1 MTPIERAWRGTKN
14 DWRLH
19 ALSVFSVAVAF
30 VCLASALLVVVNVS
44 HVRDRW
50 ASSGRASVY
59 LKKGADREQ
68 ITTIERALR
77 ASVGVSDV
85 KFVSSEDARHDLTG
99 QSDDPIIDA
108 LPTEAFPASIE
119 VMVESEVAAGRLEQ
133 LASQLGALPAVE
145 RVETYAAW
153 SDRLAALLAGGVTAS
168 GLLALVVL
176 AAVVSVVSS
185 TIRLALQRRHIEVE
199 VLKLVG
205 ATDDYVRRPYV
216 VEGAVQ
222 GALGA
227 TLALLLLGSLF
238 AIVQSHFDS
247 SFATLIG
254 TTPSFL
260 PWSVAAGLVA
270 SGGVLGALAALL
282 SVRRL
287 LST

>member
-50 ASSGRASVY
+50 ASTGRASVY
-59 LKKGADREQ
+59 LKKGAEREQ
-68 ITTIERALR
+68 IATIERALR
-77 ASVGVSDV
+77 ASAGVSDV
-85 KFVSSEDARHDLTG
+85 KYVSSEDARHDMTS

-119 VMVESEVAAGRLEQ
+119 VMVESEVAAGRLDQ

-153 SDRLAALLAGGVTAS
+153 SDRLASLLAGGVTAS

-185 TIRLALQRRHIEVE
+185 TIRLALQRRHVEVE

-227 TLALLLLGSLF
+227 TLALMLLGSLF
-238 AIVQSHFDS
+238 AIVQSHFAS

-254 TTPSFL
+254 ITPSFL

-270 SGGVLGALAALL
+270 AGAALGALAALL

-287 LST
+287 LSA

>member
-1 MTPIERAWRGTKN
+1 MTPIERAWRGTKH

-50 ASSGRASVY
+50 SSTGRASVY

-68 ITTIERALR
+68 IAVIERALR
-77 ASVGVSDV
+77 ASEGVTGV
-85 KFVSSEDARHDLTG
+85 KFVSSEDARHEMTG
-99 QSDDPIIDA
+99 QSDDPIIDS
-108 LPTEAFPASIE
+108 LPTEAFPASLE
-119 VMVESEVAAGRLEQ
+119 VSITSEVAAGRLDQ
-133 LASQLGALPAVE
+133 LAGQLGALPAVD

-153 SDRLAALLAGGVTAS
+153 SDRLGALLAGGVTAS

-185 TIRLALQRRHIEVE
+185 TIRLALQRRRIEVE

-238 AIVQSHFDS
+238 GIVQSHFDS

-254 TTPSFL
+254 MTPSFL
-260 PWSVAAGLVA
+260 PWTVALALVVSGAG
-270 SGGVLGALAALL
+270 LGALAALL

-287 LST
+287 LSA

>member
-1 MTPIERAWRGTKN
+1 
-14 DWRLH
+14 
-19 ALSVFSVAVAF
+19 LSVFSVAVAF

-68 ITTIERALR
+68 IATIERALR
-77 ASVGVSDV
+77 ASAGVSSV

-238 AIVQSHFDS
+238 AIVQSRFDS

-254 TTPSFL
+254 MTPSFL

-287 LST
+287 LSA

>member
-50 ASSGRASVY
+50 ASTGRASVY

-68 ITTIERALR
+68 IATIESALR
-77 ASVGVSDV
+77 ASDGVTDV
-85 KFVSSEDARHDLTG
+85 KYVSSDDARHDLVS
-99 QSDDPIIDA
+99 QNNDPVVDA
-108 LPTEAFPASIE
+108 LPVEAFPASIE
-119 VMVESEVAAGRLEQ
+119 VSVQSEIAANRLEKLSQQ
-133 LASQLGALPAVE
+133 LSLLPAVE
-145 RVETYAAW
+145 RVETYGAW
-153 SDRLAALLAGGVTAS
+153 SDRLASLLAGGVTAA

-185 TIRLALQRRHIEVE
+185 TIRLALQRRRIEVE

-205 ATDDYVRRPYV
+205 ATDDYVRRPYI

-222 GALGA
+222 GALGS
-227 TLALLLLGSLF
+227 TLALVLLGGLF
-238 AIVQSHFDS
+238 AIVQNHFDAS
-247 SFATLIG
+247 LAALVG
-254 TTPSFL
+254 MTPSFL
-260 PWSVAAGLVA
+260 PWSVALGLVA
-270 SGGVLGALAALL
+270 SGGLLGATAALL

-287 LST
+287 LAV

>member
-59 LKKGADREQ
+59 LKKGAEREQ
-68 ITTIERALR
+68 IATIERALR
-77 ASVGVSDV
+77 ASTGVSSV
-85 KFVSSEDARHDLTG
+85 KYVSSEDARRDLTG
-99 QSDDPIIDA
+99 QNDDPVIDA
-108 LPTEAFPASIE
+108 LPTEAFPASLE
-119 VMVESEVAAGRLEQ
+119 VMVESEVAGGRLDQ
-133 LASQLGALPAVE
+133 LASQLGALPAVD

-153 SDRLAALLAGGVTAS
+153 SDRLAALLAGGVTAA
-168 GLLALVVL
+168 GLLAFVVL

-185 TIRLALQRRHIEVE
+185 TIRLALQRRRIEVE

-216 VEGAVQ
+216 VEGAAQ

-227 TLALLLLGSLF
+227 TLALLLLGALF
-238 AIVQSHFDS
+238 AIVQSRFDS

-254 TTPSFL
+254 MTPSFL
-260 PWSVAAGLVA
+260 PWSVAAGLIA
-270 SGGVLGALAALL
+270 SGAVLGALAALL

-287 LST
+287 LSV

>member
-19 ALSVFSVAVAF
+19 SLSVFSVAVAF

-50 ASSGRASVY
+50 SSTGRASVY
-59 LKKGADREQ
+59 LKKGADRQQ
-68 ITTIERALR
+68 IATIEHALR
-77 ASVGVSDV
+77 QTEGVTDV
-85 KFVSSEDARHDLTG
+85 KYVSSDDARHDMTG

-108 LPTEAFPASIE
+108 LPTEAFPASLE
-119 VMVESEVAAGRLEQ
+119 VSVESELAARRLDTLSQQ
-133 LASQLGALPAVE
+133 LALLPAVE
-145 RVETYAAW
+145 RVETYGAW
-153 SDRLAALLAGGVTAS
+153 SERLAALLAGGVTAS

-176 AAVVSVVSS
+176 AAVISVVSS
-185 TIRLALQRRHIEVE
+185 TIRLALQRRRIEVE

-227 TLALLLLGSLF
+227 TLALLLLGALF
-238 AIVQSHFDS
+238 AIVQSRFDA

-254 TTPSFL
+254 MTPSFL
-260 PWSVAAGLVA
+260 PWTVALALVVAGA
-270 SGGVLGALAALL
+270 GLGALAALL

-287 LST
+287 LSA

>member
-14 DWRLH
+14 DWRMH
-19 ALSVFSVAVAF
+19 SLSVFSVAVAF

-50 ASSGRASVY
+50 ASTGRASVY
-59 LKKGADREQ
+59 LKKGAEREQ
-68 ITTIERALR
+68 VATIERALR
-77 ASVGVSDV
+77 GSAGVTDV
-85 KFVSSEDARHDLTG
+85 KYVSSEDARHDLTG
-99 QSDDPIIDA
+99 QNDDPVIDS
-108 LPTEAFPASIE
+108 LPVEAFPASLE
-119 VMVESEVAAGRLEQ
+119 VHVESEVAGNRLEQ

-176 AAVVSVVSS
+176 AAVISVVSS
-185 TIRLALQRRHIEVE
+185 TIRLALQRRRIEVE

-205 ATDDYVRRPYV
+205 ATDDYVRRPYI

-227 TLALLLLGSLF
+227 LCALVLLGSLF
-238 AIVQSHFDS
+238 AIVQSHFDAS
-247 SFATLIG
+247 LSTLIG
-254 TTPSFL
+254 MTPSFL
-260 PWSVAAGLVA
+260 PWSVALGLVL

-287 LST
+287 LSV

>member
-50 ASSGRASVY
+50 ASTGRASVY

-68 ITTIERALR
+68 IATIERALR
-77 ASVGVSDV
+77 ASAGVSDV
-85 KFVSSEDARHDLTG
+85 KYVSSEDARHDMTG

-119 VMVESEVAAGRLEQ
+119 VMVQSEVAAGRLDQ

-153 SDRLAALLAGGVTAS
+153 SDRLASLLAGGVTAS

-185 TIRLALQRRHIEVE
+185 TIRLALQRRRIEVE

-254 TTPSFL
+254 MTPSFL
-260 PWSVAAGLVA
+260 PWSVAVGLVGA
-270 SGGVLGALAALL
+270 GAVLGALAALL

-287 LST
+287 LSV

>member
-1 MTPIERAWRGTKN
+1 MSPIERAWRGTKN

-50 ASSGRASVY
+50 ASTGRASVY
-59 LKKGADREQ
+59 LKKGAEHEQ
-68 ITTIERALR
+68 IATIERALR
-77 ASVGVSDV
+77 ASAGVTDV

-99 QSDDPIIDA
+99 QSDDPIIGA
-108 LPTEAFPASIE
+108 LPTEAFPASLE
-119 VMVESEVAAGRLEQ
+119 VMVESEVAAGRLDQ
-133 LASQLGALPAVE
+133 LSSQLSALPAVD

-153 SDRLAALLAGGVTAS
+153 SDRLAALLTGGVTAS

-227 TLALLLLGSLF
+227 MLALLLLGSLF

-247 SFATLIG
+247 SLATLIG
-254 TTPSFL
+254 MTPSFL
-260 PWSVAAGLVA
+260 PWSVAAGLIA
-270 SGGVLGALAALL
+270 AGGVLGALAALL

-287 LST
+287 LSA

>member
-50 ASSGRASVY
+50 SSTGRASVY

-68 ITTIERALR
+68 IATIERALR
-77 ASVGVSDV
+77 ASEGVTAV
-85 KFVSSEDARHDLTG
+85 KFVSSEDARRDMTG

-108 LPTEAFPASIE
+108 LPTEAFPASLE
-119 VMVESEVAAGRLEQ
+119 VSVQSEVAAGRLDK
-133 LASQLGALPAVE
+133 LAQQLGALPAVE

-153 SDRLAALLAGGVTAS
+153 GDRLAALLASGVTAS

-185 TIRLALQRRHIEVE
+185 TIRLALQRRRIEVE

-216 VEGAVQ
+216 VEGAAQ

-227 TLALLLLGSLF
+227 LLALVLLGSLF
-238 AIVQSHFDS
+238 AIVQSNFDS

-254 TTPSFL
+254 MTPSFL
-260 PWSVAAGLVA
+260 PWTVALALVVSGAG
-270 SGGVLGALAALL
+270 LGALAALL
-282 SVRRL
+282 SVRKL
-287 LST
+287 LTA

>member
-50 ASSGRASVY
+50 SSTGRASVY
-59 LKKGADREQ
+59 LKAGAQREQ
-68 ITTIERALR
+68 VAIIERALR
-77 ASVGVSDV
+77 ASEGVTDV
-85 KFVSSEDARHDLTG
+85 KFVSSEDARHELTG
-99 QSDDPIIDA
+99 QNDDPIIDA
-108 LPTEAFPASIE
+108 LPSAAFPASLE
-119 VMVESEVAAGRLEQ
+119 VSVHSELAAGRLAKLAEQ
-133 LASQLGALPAVE
+133 LALLPAVE
-145 RVETYAAW
+145 RVETYGAW

-222 GALGA
+222 GAVGA

-238 AIVQSHFDS
+238 AIVQSHFDA

-254 TTPSFL
+254 ITPSFL
-260 PWSVAAGLVA
+260 PWPMAFGLVVA
-270 SGGVLGALAALL
+270 GTLLGALAALL

-287 LST
+287 LSA

>member
-50 ASSGRASVY
+50 ASTGRASVY
-59 LKKGADREQ
+59 LKKGAEREQ
-68 ITTIERALR
+68 IATIERALR
-77 ASVGVSDV
+77 ASAGVSDV
-85 KFVSSEDARHDLTG
+85 KYVSSDDARHDLTG
-99 QSDDPIIDA
+99 QSDDPIVDA

-119 VMVESEVAAGRLEQ
+119 VMVQSEVAAGRLDQ

-185 TIRLALQRRHIEVE
+185 TIRLALQRRRIEVE

-205 ATDDYVRRPYV
+205 ATDDYVRRPYI

-227 TLALLLLGSLF
+227 TLALLLLGALF
-238 AIVQSHFDS
+238 AIVQSHSDA
-247 SFATLIG
+247 SFAALIG
-254 TTPSFL
+254 MTPSFL

-287 LST
+287 LSA

>member
-59 LKKGADREQ
+59 LKKGAEREQ
-68 ITTIERALR
+68 IATIERALR
-77 ASVGVSDV
+77 ASAGVSSV
-85 KFVSSEDARHDLTG
+85 KYVSSEDARRDLTG
-99 QSDDPIIDA
+99 QNDDPVIDA
-108 LPTEAFPASIE
+108 LPTEAFPASLE
-119 VMVESEVAAGRLEQ
+119 VMVESELAGGRLDQ

-153 SDRLAALLAGGVTAS
+153 SDRLAALLAGGVTAA
-168 GLLALVVL
+168 GLLAFVVL
-176 AAVVSVVSS
+176 AAVISVVSS
-185 TIRLALQRRHIEVE
+185 TIRLALQRRRIEVE

-216 VEGAVQ
+216 VEGAAQ
-222 GALGA
+222 GAIGA
-227 TLALLLLGSLF
+227 TLALLLLGALF
-238 AIVQSHFDS
+238 AIVQSRFDS
-247 SFATLIG
+247 SLATLIG
-254 TTPSFL
+254 MTPSFL
-260 PWSVAAGLVA
+260 PWSVAVGLIA
-270 SGGVLGALAALL
+270 SGAVLGALAALL

-287 LST
+287 LSV

>member
-50 ASSGRASVY
+50 SSTGRASVY

-68 ITTIERALR
+68 IATIERALR
-77 ASVGVSDV
+77 ASDGVTAV
-85 KFVSSEDARHDLTG
+85 KFVSSEDARRDMTG

-108 LPTEAFPASIE
+108 LPTEAFPASLE
-119 VMVESEVAAGRLEQ
+119 VSVQSEVAAGRLDK
-133 LASQLGALPAVE
+133 LAEQLGALPAVE

-185 TIRLALQRRHIEVE
+185 TIRLALQRRRIEVE

-216 VEGAVQ
+216 VEGAAQ

-227 TLALLLLGSLF
+227 TLALVLLGSLF
-238 AIVQSHFDS
+238 GIVQSNFDS

-254 TTPSFL
+254 MTPSFL
-260 PWSVAAGLVA
+260 PWTVALSLVVSGAG
-270 SGGVLGALAALL
+270 LGALAALL
-282 SVRRL
+282 SVRKL
-287 LST
+287 LHA

>member
-50 ASSGRASVY
+50 SGTGRASVY
-59 LKKGADREQ
+59 LKKGAEREQ
-68 ITTIERALR
+68 IVNIERALR
-77 ASVGVSDV
+77 ASDGVTDV
-85 KFVSSEDARHDLTG
+85 KFVSSDDARHELTG

-108 LPTEAFPASIE
+108 LPSEAFPASLEVSIE
-119 VMVESEVAAGRLEQ
+119 TELASARLEK
-133 LASQLGALPAVE
+133 LAAQLGVLPAVE
-145 RVETYAAW
+145 RVETYSAW

-185 TIRLALQRRHIEVE
+185 TIRLALQRRQIEVE

-205 ATDDYVRRPYV
+205 ATDEYVRGPYV
-216 VEGAVQ
+216 VEGAAQ

-238 AIVQSHFDS
+238 AIVQSHFDA

-254 TTPSFL
+254 ITPSFL
-260 PWSVAAGLVA
+260 PWSIALGLVI
-270 SGGVLGALAALL
+270 SGGLLGALAALL

-287 LST
+287 LSV

>member
-1 MTPIERAWRGTKN
+1 
-14 DWRLH
+14 
-19 ALSVFSVAVAF
+19 LSVFSVAVAF

-59 LKKGADREQ
+59 LKKGADQQQ
-68 ITTIERALR
+68 IAGIERALR
-77 ASVGVSDV
+77 ASAGVSDA
-85 KFVSSEDARHDLTG
+85 KYLSGEDARHDLTG

-108 LPTEAFPASIE
+108 LPSEAFPASIE
-119 VMVESEVAAGRLEQ
+119 VKVESDLATGRLDQ
-133 LASQLGALPAVE
+133 LAAQLGSLPAVD

-216 VEGAVQ
+216 VEGALQ

-227 TLALLLLGSLF
+227 ALALLLLGALF

-254 TTPSFL
+254 MTPSFL

-270 SGGVLGALAALL
+270 AGGVLGALAALL

-287 LST
+287 LSA

>member
-14 DWRLH
+14 DWRMH

-44 HVRDRW
+44 HVKDRW
-50 ASSGRASVY
+50 SSTGRASVY
-59 LKKGADREQ
+59 LKKGADRQQ
-68 ITTIERALR
+68 IASLERALR
-77 ASVGVSDV
+77 GSHGVTEV
-85 KFVSSEDARHDLTG
+85 KFVSSEDARHEMTG
-99 QSDDPIIDA
+99 QSDDPIIDS
-108 LPTEAFPASIE
+108 LPTEAFPASLE
-119 VMVESEVAAGRLEQ
+119 VSIQSEVAAGRLDQLSQQ
-133 LASQLGALPAVE
+133 LAALPAVD

-176 AAVVSVVSS
+176 AAVISVVSS
-185 TIRLALQRRHIEVE
+185 TIRLALQRRRIEVE

-227 TLALLLLGSLF
+227 TLALVLLGVLF
-238 AIVQSHFDS
+238 AIVQSQFDA

-254 TTPSFL
+254 LKPSFL
-260 PWSVAAGLVA
+260 PWSVALALVV
-270 SGGVLGALAALL
+270 SGALLGALAALL

-287 LST
+287 LSA

>member
-50 ASSGRASVY
+50 SSTGRASVY

-68 ITTIERALR
+68 IATLSRALR
-77 ASVGVSDV
+77 ASDGVTDV
-85 KFVSSEDARHDLTG
+85 KYVSSEDARHDMTG

-108 LPTEAFPASIE
+108 LPTEAFPASLE
-119 VMVESEVAAGRLEQ
+119 VMVQSELAAGRLDK
-133 LASQLGALPAVE
+133 LAGQLGSLPAVE

-227 TLALLLLGSLF
+227 TLALALLGSLF
-238 AIVQSHFDS
+238 AIVESHFDS

-254 TTPSFL
+254 MTPSFL
-260 PWSVAAGLVA
+260 PWTVALALVV
-270 SGGVLGALAALL
+270 SGALLGAVAALL

-287 LST
+287 LTA